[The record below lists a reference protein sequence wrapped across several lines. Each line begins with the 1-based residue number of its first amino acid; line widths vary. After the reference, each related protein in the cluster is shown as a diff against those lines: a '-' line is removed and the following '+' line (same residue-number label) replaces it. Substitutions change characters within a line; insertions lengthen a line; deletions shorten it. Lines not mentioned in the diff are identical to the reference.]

1 MEVQFTADQTAF
13 ARRAV
18 EVGRLKSEWDAIQ
31 ETLAP
36 WEELER
42 GRIAFL
48 ATLDEARNS
57 LARGEGLE
65 ITEQSM
71 RELSAQVRE
80 RGRAR
85 LISEL
90 NAELAQAG

>member
-1 MEVQFTADQTAF
+1 
-13 ARRAV
+13 
-18 EVGRLKSEWDAIQ
+18 
-31 ETLAP
+31 
-36 WEELER
+36 
-42 GRIAFL
+42 
-48 ATLDEARNS
+48 
-57 LARGEGLE
+57 
-65 ITEQSM
+65 M